1 MQSDPDHKLAT
12 ALDTELKKLPPVPAP
27 ASLAPRVLALLAA
40 REAQPW
46 WQRVWW
52 EWPLTAKAAFLLIAL
67 ALAGAAGGGGVMLGE
82 SATEYSLNVTDKL
95 GLLTPLWNMLLAL
108 VNVAQVL
115 WDKLGQPYLLYLAAA
130 GAAAY
135 LVCIGA
141 GTMFLRVSAQ
151 PFQSHSK

>member
-1 MQSDPDHKLAT
+1 MQSNPDPNLAA
-12 ALDTELKKLPPVPAP
+12 ALDAELKKLPPVPAP

-40 REAQPW
+40 RAAQPW
-46 WQRVWW
+46 WRRVWW
-52 EWPLTAKAAFLLIAL
+52 EWPLAAKAAFVLIAF
-67 ALAGAAGGGGVMLGE
+67 AIAGVAGGGGVILGD
-82 SATEYSLNVTDKL
+82 STTEYSLKVTDKL

-108 VNVAQVL
+108 LNVAQVL

-141 GTMFLRVSAQ
+141 GTMFLRVSTQ
-151 PFQSHSK
+151 PFQTHSK